1 MHALDFETVSRK
13 HDEFLLLQMV
23 DIWERYNNIRHE
35 IPKTLKERWNY
46 FIACTDALA
55 EERAKA
61 RAAAAA

>member
-23 DIWERYNNIRHE
+23 DKWEEYDNIRHNQPMSLE
-35 IPKTLKERWNY
+35 DRWNY
-46 FIACTDALA
+46 FIAAT
-55 EERAKA
+55 EP